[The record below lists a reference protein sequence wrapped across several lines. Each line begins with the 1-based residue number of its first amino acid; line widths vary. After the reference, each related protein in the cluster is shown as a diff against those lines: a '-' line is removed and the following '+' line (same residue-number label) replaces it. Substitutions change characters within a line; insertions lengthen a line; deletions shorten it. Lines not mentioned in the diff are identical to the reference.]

1 MAAKTLVA
9 CLGAAAVG
17 AVALLR
23 LWKLRASRTRW
34 LRVEDVEQFVDKYD
48 TWLLDCDGVIWLGE
62 EAVPGVPETL
72 AELRRR
78 GKRIFF
84 VSNNA
89 SKHRAT
95 YLTKFQKMGIEA
107 SVEDV
112 VTSAIGAAQFCLN
125 RCGEA
130 FEIAWL
136 LEWCSCKVDGIKSR
150 PHSKMLLLRRCSVLT
165 LCFDVSRYGKGAK
178 VYVCGTSGLIQEFAE
193 VGLTVVEPKYV
204 LDTSTSSSG
213 PALVGDDLDKDI
225 RAVVA
230 AADWTLTHRKL
241 SYATVCLTSIP
252 GCELIATNRDR
263 LLAGASR

>member
-1 MAAKTLVA
+1 MIAKAALA
-9 CLGAAAVG
+9 GSMAAAVG
-17 AVALLR
+17 LLY
-23 LWKLRASRTRW
+23 LWRTRARKTKW
-34 LRVEDVEQFVDKYD
+34 LRTEDLERLVDRYD

-62 EAVPGVPETL
+62 EAVAGVPETL

-89 SKHRAT
+89 SKHRST
-95 YLTKFQKMGIEA
+95 YLTKFQRMGIEA

-112 VTSAIGAAQFCLN
+112 ATSAIASAQFCL
-125 RCGEA
+125 R
-130 FEIAWL
+130 
-136 LEWCSCKVDGIKSR
+136 
-150 PHSKMLLLRRCSVLT
+150 
-165 LCFDVSRYGKGAK
+165 RYGKGAK
-178 VYVCGTSGLIQEFAE
+178 VYVCGTSDLIKEFTE

-204 LDTSTSSSG
+204 LDTSTSTSG
-213 PALVGDDLDKDI
+213 PALVGDDLDCDI
-225 RAVVA
+225 KAVVA

-263 LLAGASR
+263 LLAGDQSATREACLTSHMALGVAVLPCLRLTRRAPPLRPRRQAVPRGGRDSGRA